1 MKKYLYLSVALL
13 TTLSLGA
20 CGDDDEP
27 GSGSAANVQFS
38 ASSYTLDDEPIEIK
52 VVASQAAASNLN
64 IGFTVG
70 GTATTADYELSAQSF
85 LLEAGKTEAT
95 VTVTPKQAYKEAK
108 TLTFNLAVG
117 KGYVIGRVASTTV
130 NLVESSV
137 YVYSFTTAA
146 AELQESLDVTLTVGD
161 ENFKAPKDLELPF
174 KVLSGSTAELGKH
187 FLVKDEATSFI
198 VPKDGNTATLTLLP
212 GPDADL
218 ANPAT
223 LKLGVDEQ
231 GGRFVAGE
239 TASVTVTVK
248 GLLTYAALAGTWQH
262 KELIGQEDL
271 ELYAMLEE
279 MDVDA
284 IPSHNDGFTITITD
298 EGDHAMFTPSSTGD
312 PADLANLFRT
322 CDMTYTAP
330 LNNVEGKVSGSY
342 TTVGEEYFFYEGS
355 YDLTYFQLSS
365 GNRSFDNSNEKL
377 GKLTIALMLDKD
389 GSMILFLRDFDE
401 PPFLPLWWDTE
412 CFESYF
418 FGFGYRFEKVAQ

>member
-1 MKKYLYLSVALL
+1 M
-13 TTLSLGA
+13 
-20 CGDDDEP
+20 
-27 GSGSAANVQFS
+27 
-38 ASSYTLDDEPIEIK
+38 
-52 VVASQAAASNLN
+52 
-64 IGFTVG
+64 
-70 GTATTADYELSAQSF
+70 
-85 LLEAGKTEAT
+85 
-95 VTVTPKQAYKEAK
+95 
-108 TLTFNLAVG
+108 
-117 KGYVIGRVASTTV
+117 IGRVASTTV

-248 GLLTYAALAGTWQH
+248 GLLSYAALAGTWH
-262 KELIGQEDL
+262 CKELIGL
-271 ELYAMLEE
+271 RCSNSSLWKRIWIPRRSR
-279 MDVDA
+279 A
-284 IPSHNDGFTITITD
+284 ITMISRLRLQPGAS
-298 EGDHAMFTPSSTGD
+298 AKFTPSSTG
-312 PADLANLFRT
+312 DLANLFRT

-330 LNNVEGKVSGSY
+330 FNVLEGKVSGSC
-342 TTVGEEYFFYEGS
+342 TTVGEQYFWVDEGS
-355 YDLTYFQLSS
+355 FDLTYFQLSS

-389 GSMILFLRDFDE
+389 GSMILFLRDFDQ
-401 PPFLPLWWDTE
+401 PPFLPEWWEDPFDPT
-412 CFESYF
+412 F
-418 FGFGYRFEKVAQ
+418 FGLGVSFREGRAIAVSAIRESTSLLREVLSVCFRSGVARIVSFA

>member
-1 MKKYLYLSVALL
+1 MKKLLYFSVALL

-20 CGDDDEP
+20 CGDDEP
-27 GSGSAANVQFS
+27 DSGSDINVQFS
-38 ASSYTLDDEPIEIK
+38 TSSYTLDDEPIEIK
-52 VVASQAAASNLN
+52 VVASQAAASDLN

-70 GTATTADYELSAQSF
+70 GTATAADYEISAQSF

-95 VTVTPKQAYKEAK
+95 VTVTPKQAFEEAK
-108 TLTFNLAVG
+108 TLTLTLTSG
-117 KGYVIGRVASTTV
+117 TGYTIGRVASTTV

-137 YVYSFTTAA
+137 YVYSFTTAE
-146 AELQESLDVTLTVGD
+146 AELQESLDITLTVGD
-161 ENFKAPKDLELPF
+161 DNFKAPKDLELPF
-174 KVLSGSTAELGKH
+174 EVLSGSTAELGKH
-187 FLVKDEATSFI
+187 FLVKDDATSFI

-239 TASVTVTVK
+239 IESVTITVK

-312 PADLANLFRT
+312 PADLANLFRK

-330 LNNVEGKVSGSY
+330 LNNVEGKVSGSC

-355 YDLTYFQLSS
+355 YNLTYFQLSS

-377 GKLTIALMLDKD
+377 GSLTIALMLDKD

-412 CFESYF
+412 YFESYF
-418 FGFGYRFEKVAQ
+418 FGFGYRFEKVAR

>member
-1 MKKYLYLSVALL
+1 M
-13 TTLSLGA
+13 
-20 CGDDDEP
+20 
-27 GSGSAANVQFS
+27 
-38 ASSYTLDDEPIEIK
+38 
-52 VVASQAAASNLN
+52 ASQAAASNLN

-108 TLTFNLAVG
+108 TLTFNLAAG

-218 ANPAT
+218 ANP
-223 LKLGVDEQ
+223 
-231 GGRFVAGE
+231 
-239 TASVTVTVK
+239 
-248 GLLTYAALAGTWQH
+248 
-262 KELIGQEDL
+262 
-271 ELYAMLEE
+271 
-279 MDVDA
+279 DA
-284 IPSHNDGFTITITD
+284 EARRG
-298 EGDHAMFTPSSTGD
+298 
-312 PADLANLFRT
+312 
-322 CDMTYTAP
+322 
-330 LNNVEGKVSGSY
+330 
-342 TTVGEEYFFYEGS
+342 
-355 YDLTYFQLSS
+355 
-365 GNRSFDNSNEKL
+365 
-377 GKLTIALMLDKD
+377 
-389 GSMILFLRDFDE
+389 
-401 PPFLPLWWDTE
+401 
-412 CFESYF
+412 
-418 FGFGYRFEKVAQ
+418 

>member
-1 MKKYLYLSVALL
+1 MKKLLYFSVALL

-20 CGDDDEP
+20 CGDDEP
-27 GSGSAANVQFS
+27 GSGSDANVQFS
-38 ASSYTLDDEPIEIK
+38 TSSYTLDDEPIDVK
-52 VVASQAAASNLN
+52 VVASQAAASDLN

-70 GTATTADYELSAQSF
+70 GTATAADYELSAQSF

-95 VTVTPKQAYKEAK
+95 VTVTPKQAFEEAK
-108 TLTFNLAVG
+108 TLTLTLTPG
-117 KGYVIGRVASTTV
+117 TGYTIGRVASTTV

-146 AELQESLDVTLTVGD
+146 AELQESLDITLTVGD
-161 ENFKAPKDLELPF
+161 DNFKAPKDLELPF
-174 KVLSGSTAELGKH
+174 EVLSGSTAELGKH
-187 FLVKDEATSFI
+187 FLVKDDATSFI

-239 TASVTVTVK
+239 TASVTITVK

-262 KELIGQEDL
+262 KELIGLAEL
-271 ELYAMLEE
+271 EEYAMSEE

-312 PADLANLFRT
+312 LADLFRA
-322 CDMTYTAP
+322 CDMTYTEP
-330 LNNVEGKVSGSY
+330 INIFDGTKSGSY
-342 TTVGEEYFFYEGS
+342 TTVKELYTWDDDAFF
-355 YDLTYFQLSS
+355 DLTYFQLSS

-389 GSMILFLRDFDE
+389 GSMILFLRDYDQ
-401 PPFLPLWWDTE
+401 PPFLSDWWSDP
-412 CFESYF
+412 FESFF
-418 FGFGYRFEKVAQ
+418 FGLGYRFDRISQ

>member
-1 MKKYLYLSVALL
+1 MKKLLYFSVALL

-20 CGDDDEP
+20 CGDDEP
-27 GSGSAANVQFS
+27 DSGSDINVQFS
-38 ASSYTLDDEPIEIK
+38 TSSYTLDDEPIEIK
-52 VVASQAAASNLN
+52 VVASQAAASDLN

-70 GTATTADYELSAQSF
+70 GTATAADYELSAQSF

-95 VTVTPKQAYKEAK
+95 VTVTPKQAFEEAK
-108 TLTFNLAVG
+108 TLTLTLTPG
-117 KGYVIGRVASTTV
+117 TGYTIGRVASTTV

-137 YVYSFTTAA
+137 YVYSFTTAE
-146 AELQESLDVTLTVGD
+146 AELQESLDITLTVGD
-161 ENFKAPKDLELPF
+161 DNFKAPKDLELPF
-174 KVLSGSTAELGKH
+174 EVLSGSTAELGKH
-187 FLVKDEATSFI
+187 FLVKDDATSFI

-239 TASVTVTVK
+239 TASVTITVK

-312 PADLANLFRT
+312 PADLANLFRK

-330 LNNVEGKVSGSY
+330 LNNVEGKVSGSC

-377 GKLTIALMLDKD
+377 GSLTIALMLDKD

-412 CFESYF
+412 YFESYF

>member
-108 TLTFNLAVG
+108 TLTFNLAAG

-174 KVLSGSTAELGKH
+174 KVLSGSTSELGKH

-248 GLLTYAALAGTWQH
+248 GLLSYAALAGTWH
-262 KELIGQEDL
+262 CKELIGLEMLELFAMDEDL
-271 ELYAMLEE
+271 
-279 MDVDA
+279 DTSKV
-284 IPSHNDGFTITITD
+284 PSNNDDFTITITAGS
-298 EGDHAMFTPSSTGD
+298 ESAKFTPSSTGD
-312 PADLANLFRT
+312 LASKPSSWHPRCGHSSSLPRLAVLTPDEQPVWHLAFRSLLGGRAGALCLCLPEDFSTHLAVRSAPAGKKISRT
-322 CDMTYTAP
+322 RQAHP
-330 LNNVEGKVSGSY
+330 GS
-342 TTVGEEYFFYEGS
+342 
-355 YDLTYFQLSS
+355 SS
-365 GNRSFDNSNEKL
+365 
-377 GKLTIALMLDKD
+377 
-389 GSMILFLRDFDE
+389 RDI
-401 PPFLPLWWDTE
+401 
-412 CFESYF
+412 
-418 FGFGYRFEKVAQ
+418 FGPG

>member
-1 MKKYLYLSVALL
+1 MKKYFYLSVALL
-13 TTLSLGA
+13 ATLSLGA
-20 CGDDDEP
+20 CGGDDEP
-27 GSGSAANVQFS
+27 GAGSAANVQFA

-52 VVASQAAASNLN
+52 LVASQAAASNLN

-70 GTATTADYELSAQSF
+70 GTAAAADYEFSAQSF

-95 VTVTPKQAYKEAK
+95 VTVTPKQAYEEAK
-108 TLTFNLAVG
+108 TLTLTLATG
-117 KGYVIGRVASTTV
+117 TGYVIGRVASTTV

-187 FLVKDEATSFI
+187 FLVKD
-198 VPKDGNTATLTLLP
+198 GNTATLTLLP

-248 GLLTYAALAGTWQH
+248 GLLSYAALAGTWH
-262 KELIGQEDL
+262 CKELIGLEML
-271 ELYAMLEE
+271 ELFAMDEE
-279 MDVDA
+279 LDTSKV
-284 IPSHNDGFTITITD
+284 PSNNDNFTISITD
-298 EGDHAMFTPSSTGD
+298 EGGSAKFTPSSTG
-312 PADLANLFRT
+312 DLANLFRT

-330 LNNVEGKVSGSY
+330 FNVLEGKVSGSC
-342 TTVGEEYFFYEGS
+342 TTVGEQYFWVDEGS
-355 YDLTYFQLSS
+355 FDLTYFQLSS
-365 GNRSFDNSNEKL
+365 GNRSFDNSKEKL
-377 GKLTIALMLDKD
+377 GKLTIALLLDKD
-389 GSMILFLRDFDE
+389 GSLVLFLRDHDQ
-401 PPFLPLWWDTE
+401 PPFLPEWWEDPFDPT
-412 CFESYF
+412 F
-418 FGFGYRFEKVAQ
+418 FGLGYRFEKSAR